1 MSRRIHW
8 QIRLSPIGK
17 ARRIHHISCMSQMTE
32 PFARSRAT
40 NTLHTWLLGAGS
52 LLLLAVTAWAFGG
65 PTGILYAVVFGGIS
79 LWLVRRVSPQMVLG
93 MYKAKPVG
101 PAEFPTGVAI
111 VEELSRRAGLPVAP
125 MLHVIPSKLLN
136 AFAVGRRDA
145 SAIAV
150 TDALVRKLSARELA
164 GVLAHEISHIAHEDV
179 RVMAFADMVSR
190 FTSFMS
196 TVGLISLV
204 LNLLGFA
211 GGYGAQV
218 PWFAV
223 LVLLAAPTVGGLLQ
237 MALSRTREFD
247 ADLEAAILTGDPD
260 GLASALTKLERAQ
273 SRLWEGLVLPGGRI
287 PDPSILRSH
296 PATAERVARL
306 MALKAAP
313 GGPDSSGHGVP
324 AAVPLPRPS
333 LVPKIRASGHR
344 ISSNDDWP
352 GTLPGT
358 PHIAA
363 LMAVPGLPPE
373 QTEEIIDDSEPA
385 CDRHLNMPE
394 GEPRLR
400 VFRGGVWW

>member
-1 MSRRIHW
+1 
-8 QIRLSPIGK
+8 
-17 ARRIHHISCMSQMTE
+17 MTE
-32 PFARSRAT
+32 PFARSRAI

-65 PTGILYAVVFGGIS
+65 ASGVIYAVVFGAVS
-79 LWLVRRVSPQMVLG
+79 MLVVRRISPQMVLA
-93 MYKAKPVG
+93 MYKALPVG
-101 PAEFPTGVAI
+101 GAEFPTGVAI
-111 VEELSRRAGLPVAP
+111 VEELSRRAGLPAAP
-125 MLHVIPSKLLN
+125 VLYVIPSKLLN

-145 SAIAV
+145 SAIAL

-164 GVLAHEISHIAHEDV
+164 GVLAHEISHIEHEDV

-211 GGYGAQV
+211 GGYGTQV
-218 PWFAV
+218 PWLAV

-260 GLASALTKLERAQ
+260 GLASALTKLQHAQ
-273 SRLWEGLVLPGGRI
+273 SHLWEGLVLPGGRI
-287 PDPSILRSH
+287 PDPSILRTH
-296 PATAERVARL
+296 PATADRVARL

-313 GGPDSSGHGVP
+313 GGPDSAGHGVP
-324 AAVPLPRPS
+324 ATTPRPS
-333 LVPKIRASGHR
+333 LIPKIRASANR
-344 ISSNDDWP
+344 VSSDWP
-352 GTLPGT
+352 GTPPGT
-358 PHIAA
+358 PDVAA
-363 LMAVPGLPPE
+363 LMPAPGLPSGE
-373 QTEEIIDDSEPA
+373 SEDEFMDDSEPA
-385 CDRHLNMPE
+385 CDRHLNLPQ

-400 VFRGGVWW
+400 LLCGGVWW

>member
-1 MSRRIHW
+1 
-8 QIRLSPIGK
+8 
-17 ARRIHHISCMSQMTE
+17 MSQMTE
-32 PFARSRAT
+32 PFARSRAI

-65 PTGILYAVVFGGIS
+65 PNGILYAVVFGGVS
-79 LWLVRRVSPQMVLG
+79 LWLVRRVSPQMVLA

-101 PAEFPTGVAI
+101 AAEFPTGVAI
-111 VEELSRRAGLPVAP
+111 VEELSHRAGLPVVP

-136 AFAVGRRDA
+136 AFAVGRRDE

-150 TDALVRKLSARELA
+150 TDALVQKLSARELA

-296 PATAERVARL
+296 PVTAERVARL
-306 MALKAAP
+306 RALKAAP
-313 GGPDSSGHGVP
+313 GGPDSTGHGVAG
-324 AAVPLPRPS
+324 AAPLSRPS
-333 LVPKIRASGHR
+333 LVPKIRASARR

-352 GTLPGT
+352 RTPPGT
-358 PHIAA
+358 PHVAA
-363 LMAVPGLPPE
+363 LVAVPDLPP
-373 QTEEIIDDSEPA
+373 TEADDVIDDSEPA

-394 GEPRLR
+394 SEPRLR
-400 VFRGGVWW
+400 LLRGGVWW